1 MPPEDSL
8 LVIPYKVFLQR
19 VLPHVCTPETQVAL
33 PPYIASGLLFVAI
46 TTLALFFASG
56 MYTEKIAYA
65 NQYVFLY
72 LTIPTRSN
80 PVRYVPHANRA
91 LRSFNMYLNV
101 RKPPLRSKFKFID
114 KPLSLL
120 FPRPENEPTRSKS
133 GSQATSPRSLSPI
146 RSRSPSAA
154 RPIPSIPPAT
164 NPRGELIFSSRVDRA
179 FREGYERYR
188 TVFEKRREEKERI
201 MRRQKL
207 VGWLTRWWWD
217 TAPGAGP
224 SLSGTATP
232 IRTLSSSS
240 TSRGRLSSSRSSTP
254 PTSTSAI
261 RQDTSPQPLRQRHAV
276 PPLSAL
282 ARQASLERERQVL

>member
-1 MPPEDSL
+1 MLTSA
-8 LVIPYKVFLQR
+8 FLIF
-19 VLPHVCTPETQVAL
+19 HA
-33 PPYIASGLLFVAI
+33 
-46 TTLALFFASG
+46 
-56 MYTEKIAYA
+56 
-65 NQYVFLY
+65 
-72 LTIPTRSN
+72 PTRSK

-120 FPRPENEPTRSKS
+120 FPRPENEHTRSKS
-133 GSQATSPRSLSPI
+133 GSQATSPRSSSPPPTI
-146 RSRSPSAA
+146 RSRSPSAV
-154 RPIPSIPPAT
+154 RPIPSIPPTT

-217 TAPGAGP
+217 TAPGPGP

-240 TSRGRLSSSRSSTP
+240 ASRGRLSSSRSSTP

-261 RQDTSPQPLRQRHAV
+261 RQDASPQPLRQRHVA

-282 ARQASLERERQVL
+282 ARQASLERDRQVV